1 MADSWDAIA
10 SELGAACTAAFPDV
24 TLAPAV
30 IADRLA
36 QLDLDTFDRGHLAD
50 LGLAW
55 ACLARDPAA
64 EKLVDRMIRAEA
76 QRAVAELRK
85 PADLVD
91 EVHQELAQR
100 LLVGERPRLAQYAG
114 QSALGRWLGVA
125 ALRTAL
131 NLTRKARPERPLGDD
146 DHDLI
151 AAVVDP
157 ELAAIRNQYKREV
170 ERAIRS
176 AFEAL
181 DNPRD
186 RNLLRLYYL
195 DRVGLDRLGQMYG
208 VHGSTVSRWLATLRE
223 SIISDTHGRLGEML
237 GASGNYADVASL
249 IRAVRSDLDLTLS
262 RILRPTE

>member
-1 MADSWDAIA
+1 MADSSDAIA
-10 SELGAACTAAFPDV
+10 SEVSAACAAAFPDV
-24 TLAPAV
+24 ELAPAT
-30 IADRLA
+30 IAERLA
-36 QLDLDTFDRGHLAD
+36 QLAAIERGHLAD

-64 EKLVDRMIRAEA
+64 EKLVDRMIHAEA

-85 PADLVD
+85 PPDLVD
-91 EVHQELAQR
+91 EVHQELAQK

-131 NLTRKARPERPLGDD
+131 NLTRKARPERSLDDD
-146 DHDLI
+146 DHDMI

-157 ELAAIRNQYKREV
+157 ELAAIKNQYKREV
-170 ERAIRS
+170 EHAIRS

-181 DNPRD
+181 DNARD

-208 VHGSTVSRWLATLRE
+208 VHASTVSRWLATLRE
-223 SIISDTHGRLGEML
+223 SIISDTHGRLGEIL
-237 GASGNYADVASL
+237 GASGNYGDVASL
-249 IRAVRSDLDLTLS
+249 IRAVRSDLDITLS